1 MPNGRRKGEPFA
13 SGIAPVNGA
22 DRLGPTAVTNSMN
35 RLDFS
40 AFPNGINF
48 NMRFQADL
56 VRGERGRN
64 ALKSLL
70 GVYFK
75 RGGMQAQVNVLD
87 AETLRK
93 AKLHPELFP
102 NLLVRVS
109 GFSAYFN
116 DLSEPVKDEIIARTE
131 HMV

>member
-1 MPNGRRKGEPFA
+1 
-13 SGIAPVNGA
+13 
-22 DRLGPTAVTNSMN
+22 
-35 RLDFS
+35 
-40 AFPNGINF
+40 
-48 NMRFQADL
+48 
-56 VRGERGRN
+56 
-64 ALKSLL
+64 
-70 GVYFK
+70 
-75 RGGMQAQVNVLD
+75 MQAQVNVLD